1 MIITNLMTL
10 TAFILAVYAN
20 IKLARDIRD
29 RNLDCDSPYQQIH
42 DRITRNYI
50 EHEEKIGKLSSG
62 LARCEASKN
71 KVSDHQEETV
81 KKSKT
86 RRGPRKRPQAKK

>member
-50 EHEEKIGKLSSG
+50 EHEEKIGKLASG
-62 LARCEASKN
+62 LAKCEAGKN
-71 KVSDHQEETV
+71 RVSEPYDPTT
-81 KKSKT
+81 KPK
-86 RRGPRKRPQAKK
+86 RRPRGPRKKPQAKK

>member
-1 MIITNLMTL
+1 MIIANIMAL
-10 TAFILAVYAN
+10 TALVLAVYAN

-29 RNLDCDSPYQQIH
+29 RNSECNVDYQRIH
-42 DRITRNYI
+42 DRISRNYI
-50 EHEEKIGKLSSG
+50 EHEEKIGKLRSG

-71 KVSDHQEETV
+71 KVSDHQEEPV

-86 RRGPRKRPQAKK
+86 RRGPRKKPQAKK

>member
-1 MIITNLMTL
+1 MIITNIMAL
-10 TAFILAVYAN
+10 TAFVLAVYAN

-29 RNLDCDSPYQQIH
+29 RNSECNVDYQQIH

-50 EHEEKIGKLSSG
+50 DHEEKIGKLASG
-62 LARCEASKN
+62 LAKCEAGKN
-71 KVSDHQEETV
+71 KVSDHQEEPV

>member
-1 MIITNLMTL
+1 MIIANIMAL
-10 TAFILAVYAN
+10 TALVLAVYAN

-29 RNLDCDSPYQQIH
+29 RNSECNVDYQRIH

-50 EHEEKIGKLSSG
+50 EHEEKIGKLTSG
-62 LARCEASKN
+62 LAKCEASKT
-71 KVSDHQEETV
+71 KVSKPYDLA

-86 RRGPRKRPQAKK
+86 RRGPRKKPQAKK

>member
-20 IKLARDIRD
+20 IKLAKDIRD
-29 RNLDCDSPYQQIH
+29 RNSECNKDYQQIH

-50 EHEEKIGKLSSG
+50 EHEEKNGKLRSG
-62 LARCEASKN
+62 LAKCEAN
-71 KVSDHQEETV
+71 KTSEPTT
-81 KKSKT
+81 KPK
-86 RRGPRKRPQAKK
+86 RRPRGPRKKPQAKK